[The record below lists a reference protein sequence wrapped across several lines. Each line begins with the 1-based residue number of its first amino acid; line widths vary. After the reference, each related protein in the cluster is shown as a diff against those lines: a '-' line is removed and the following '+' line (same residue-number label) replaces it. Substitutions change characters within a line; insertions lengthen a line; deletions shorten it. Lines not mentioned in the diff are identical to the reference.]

1 MSGAPTQRGKMRGA
15 GGGQEGKRRGTKWV
29 GVEAATIGE
38 TDTGLVREAHK
49 DCKSW
54 VSWGSRAGGFHHEQV
69 PLILSEFGCASYS
82 PENLGGFCFAGAL
95 HIFQNL
101 QRLISCSVEDLY
113 GTLSTPTPR
122 PFPNTHRRRPPRR
135 SKVVN
140 MTFILPKV
148 SRSFAPRRYIHS
160 FKTQLQ
166 SDWMLCA
173 TCHRHRLLPELKV

>member
-1 MSGAPTQRGKMRGA
+1 M
-15 GGGQEGKRRGTKWV
+15 

-54 VSWGSRAGGFHHEQV
+54 VSWGKRAGGFHHEQV

-113 GTLSTPTPR
+113 GTLSIPTPL
-122 PFPNTHRRRPPRR
+122 PFPNTPTP
-135 SKVVN
+135 SKVEGRQYDLHIAEGLSDG
-140 MTFILPKV
+140 T
-148 SRSFAPRRYIHS
+148 FAPRRYIHS

>member
-1 MSGAPTQRGKMRGA
+1 MARPPSGEGCGGRGA
-15 GGGQEGKRRGTKWV
+15 GWQGGKRRGTKWV

-69 PLILSEFGCASYS
+69 PLILSEFGCAFYS

-113 GTLSTPTPR
+113 GTLSIPTPR
-122 PFPNTHRRRPPRR
+122 PFSQHTQTPTP
-135 SKVVN
+135 SKVKGRQYDLH
-140 MTFILPKV
+140 IAEGL
-148 SRSFAPRRYIHS
+148 
-160 FKTQLQ
+160 
-166 SDWMLCA
+166 SDVCSPPLYS
-173 TCHRHRLLPELKV
+173 LI

>member
-1 MSGAPTQRGKMRGA
+1 M
-15 GGGQEGKRRGTKWV
+15 

-38 TDTGLVREAHK
+38 TDKGLVREAHK

-113 GTLSTPTPR
+113 GTLSIPTPL
-122 PFPNTHRRRPPRR
+122 PFPNTPTP
-135 SKVVN
+135 SKVEGRQYDLH
-140 MTFILPKV
+140 IAEGL
-148 SRSFAPRRYIHS
+148 
-160 FKTQLQ
+160 
-166 SDWMLCA
+166 SDVCSPPLYS
-173 TCHRHRLLPELKV
+173 LI